1 MRLHRK
7 GLGKHFKNGLSIIK
21 AKHVYYTKLGKK
33 KKKSNRQEGQEKLPT
48 MLLLQLLQQITVNVI
63 LYEVCLVLCTFHLL

>member
-33 KKKSNRQEGQEKLPT
+33 KKKK
-48 MLLLQLLQQITVNVI
+48 QQTRRAGEIAHNVI
-63 LYEVCLVLCTFHLL
+63 TSITPTNHS